1 MAVFE
6 KVGRWCKET
15 WAKHKE
21 KIIVGGIMAGSFALG
36 YAVNENGKP
45 KFQSLPDR
53 YEVAELPSVR
63 NYQLIDEDIFTSL
76 APEIEDLVL
85 EKGADEGLID
95 RTYEVEFPK
104 KGSYSNGSYKVL
116 KNVQVL
122 VRDAGDVKDEVE

>member
-6 KVGRWCKET
+6 NVGRWCKET

-21 KIIVGGIMAGSFALG
+21 KIIVGGIMVGSFALG

-45 KFQSLPDR
+45 KLPSLPDH
-53 YEVAELPSVR
+53 YDVPELPSVKSYR
-63 NYQLIDEDIFTSL
+63 LIDEDIFTSL

-85 EKGADEGLID
+85 EEGADEGLID
-95 RTYEVEFPK
+95 RTYEVEFPL

-122 VRDAGDVKDEVE
+122 VRDAGDAKGDVD